1 MITRNLLQHIK
12 RDNNVIKLNS
22 FYYTKYKIE
31 MHAYYTQ
38 FSQELLSVST
48 AKPRHL
54 WMTLL
59 SFEASTTELTL
70 SFCEGRDE
78 IDERGGAKDR
88 T

>member
-1 MITRNLLQHIK
+1 
-12 RDNNVIKLNS
+12 VIDLRS

-31 MHAYYTQ
+31 IHAYCTQ
-38 FSQELLSVST
+38 FSRELLSVST

-59 SFEASTTELTL
+59 SFEASTTEL
-70 SFCEGRDE
+70 SCRFDEGRDE
-78 IDERGGAKDR
+78 IDERGGTNDR